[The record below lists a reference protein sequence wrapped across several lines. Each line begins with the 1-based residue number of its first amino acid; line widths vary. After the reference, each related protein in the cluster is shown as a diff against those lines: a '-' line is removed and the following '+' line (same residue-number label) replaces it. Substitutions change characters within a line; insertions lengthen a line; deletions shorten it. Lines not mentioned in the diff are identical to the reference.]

1 MLSERLKKIRKGK
14 HITQDEIAGYLGVK
28 RQTYSAYERGV
39 SVPDSLTLKKLA
51 DYFEVSTDF
60 FFHASDEGIPLAQN
74 AQEQKMLLLARRA
87 QRIPNAQRERLIR
100 SFEENIDIFLEA
112 LGLTDPEDGGSDY

>member
-1 MLSERLKKIRKGK
+1 MLGERLKKIRKDK
-14 HITQDEIAGYLGVK
+14 KITQDEIAGFLGVK

-60 FFHASDEGIPLAQN
+60 FFQNSEDKPPIAQN
-74 AQEQKMLLLARRA
+74 IQERRLLLLARKA
-87 QRIPNAQRERLIR
+87 ERIPNAQRERIIK
-100 SFEENIDIFLEA
+100 SFENDIKMCLDL
-112 LGLTDPEDGGSDY
+112 LGLSENDL

>member
-1 MLSERLKKIRKGK
+1 MTDMLGERLKKIRKEK
-14 HITQDEIAGYLGVK
+14 KITQDEIAIFLGVK

-60 FFHASDEGIPLAQN
+60 FFQTTEDNPPMAQN
-74 AQEQKMLLLARRA
+74 LQEQRLLLLARKA
-87 QRIPNAQRERLIR
+87 ERIPNAQRERVIA
-100 SFEENIDIFLEA
+100 SFENDIKMCLDL
-112 LGLTDPEDGGSDY
+112 LGLSDD